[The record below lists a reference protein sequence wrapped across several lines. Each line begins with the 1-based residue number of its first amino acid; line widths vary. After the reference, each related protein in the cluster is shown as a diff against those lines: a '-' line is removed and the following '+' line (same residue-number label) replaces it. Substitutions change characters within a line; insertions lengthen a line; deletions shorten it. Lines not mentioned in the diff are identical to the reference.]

1 MPECHAGADLEG
13 QGVGVHGVERSVEQ
27 SDLERGNLES
37 GKDTVGH
44 CGLEALLHCGD
55 VLAGNVSSL
64 DLVDEL
70 KSCDSLVGRSD
81 LDDDVGELTTAAGL
95 LLEYLTMLYGG
106 ADGLFVVDLRRTLVD
121 LHAELAFQTVY
132 DDLQVELTHTADDGL
147 SCLMVGAHGECGVLF
162 GELAE
167 GDAELVEVLLGLG
180 LHGQSDH
187 RIGEGHG
194 LQDDGMVLVA
204 DGITC
209 TQLLEAYCGTDVA
222 GLYEVDGILLV
233 GVHLVQTGHTL
244 FLAGAGVEH
253 VSTGIQSS

>member
-81 LDDDVGELTTAAGL
+81 LDDDVGELTTTTGL
-95 LLEYLTMLYGG
+95 LLEDLTVLYGR
-106 ADGLFVVDLRRTLVD
+106 ADGLLVVDLRRTLVD
-121 LHAELAFQTVY
+121 LDTELAFETVH
-132 DDLQVELTHTADDGL
+132 DNLQVKLTHTADDGL
-147 SCLMVGAHGECGVLF
+147 AGLMVGTYRKGRVLL

-167 GDAELVEVLLGLG
+167 GNAQLD
-180 LHGQSDH
+180 SRH
-187 RIGEGHG
+187 RWYH
-194 LQDDGMVLVA
+194 L
-204 DGITC
+204 
-209 TQLLEAYCGTDVA
+209 CGA
-222 GLYEVDGILLV
+222 P
-233 GVHLVQTGHTL
+233 
-244 FLAGAGVEH
+244 
-253 VSTGIQSS
+253 